1 MSSGYARDFREL
13 VVYQRQ
19 RELARQIFDRSSH
32 FPRDEAYSLTNQ
44 VRRSSRS
51 IGAQIVEAWAKRRY
65 QPHFISK
72 LTDADAEQR
81 ETQHW
86 IETACD
92 CNYLDLGESAPLL
105 SLCNEIGRM
114 LNAMITR
121 ADEFCAEHSDR
132 AREDPNEFFC
142 QSEN

>member
-1 MSSGYARDFREL
+1 VSSGYARDFREL

-19 RELARQIFDRSSH
+19 RELARQIFDRSKR
-32 FPRDEAYSLTNQ
+32 FPRDEAYSLTDQ
-44 VRRSSRS
+44 IRRSSRS

-86 IETACD
+86 IETARD
-92 CNYLDLGESAPLL
+92 CEYLGAEESL
-105 SLCNEIGRM
+105 SLLRLCDEIGRM

-121 ADEFCAEHSDR
+121 ADEFCADHSGR
-132 AREDPNEFFC
+132 AREDPSEFFRG
-142 QSEN
+142 SDN

>member
-13 VVYQRQ
+13 IVYQRQ
-19 RELARQIFDRSSH
+19 RELARAVFEHSKL
-32 FPRDEAYSLTNQ
+32 FPREERYALSDQ

-65 QPHFISK
+65 EAHFVSK

-86 IETACD
+86 IETARD
-92 CNYLDLGESAPLL
+92 CNYLTSKDAESLL
-105 SLCNEIGRM
+105 RYCDEIGRM
-114 LNAMITR
+114 LATMI
-121 ADEFCAEHSDR
+121 R
-132 AREDPNEFFC
+132 ART
-142 QSEN
+142 